1 MSIREIASRRANRNK
16 RRLLLGELGGL
27 LNPGGWLYL
36 ATLNAEGLNA
46 RVAGAHWR
54 EILKPEH
61 LIFFTP
67 TTLEHTLDKAGFDR
81 CLRLKW
87 FVRHSNNPAKLILHF
102 LLQLSGLEGELRYLA
117 QRI

>member
-1 MSIREIASRRANRNK
+1 MAEHLAGPWDILR
-16 RRLLLGELGGL
+16 ELGGL
-27 LNPGGWLYL
+27 LNPNGWLYVS
-36 ATLNAEGLNA
+36 TLNATGLNA

-67 TTLEHTLDKAGFDR
+67 KTLEYTLDKADFDR

-87 FVRHSNNPAKLILHF
+87 FIRYSNNPAKVILNF